1 MDFTHAIAIFI
12 SSELASSVVH
22 TLMTVAPGL
31 QTSINVVLI
40 CINTCAWINGVFDQR
55 LDGLLLH
62 VREQMDHD
70 LTATLHHPKDWWSF
84 FLHRASPTLT
94 FESASTA
101 LSLFALDHLRLS
113 LMTGHHIGFIARS
126 CWIPGSSAPTWS
138 AHRNAFL
145 TFLKKKGLTKE
156 GATKVGGDDLGRS
169 TTLESNKSPIK
180 IMLK

>member
-22 TLMTVAPGL
+22 TLMTVFSGL

-40 CINTCAWINGVFDQR
+40 CINKCAWINGVFDQR

-84 FLHRASPTLT
+84 FLHRASPTFPL
-94 FESASTA
+94 ESASTA
-101 LSLFALDHLRLS
+101 FSLFALDHLRLS
-113 LMTGHHIGFIARS
+113 LMTGHHIGFIAFHLVGEGH
-126 CWIPGSSAPTWS
+126 CWLFL
-138 AHRNAFL
+138 RNSL
-145 TFLKKKGLTKE
+145 
-156 GATKVGGDDLGRS
+156 
-169 TTLESNKSPIK
+169 
-180 IMLK
+180 

>member
-1 MDFTHAIAIFI
+1 MRY
-12 SSELASSVVH
+12 SPKYNSRV
-22 TLMTVAPGL
+22 
-31 QTSINVVLI
+31 NK
-40 CINTCAWINGVFDQR
+40 CAWINSVFDQR

-113 LMTGHHIGFIARS
+113 LMTGHHIGFIAFHLVGEDHGWLFFTMPPRS
-126 CWIPGSSAPTWS
+126 AVVI
-138 AHRNAFL
+138 
-145 TFLKKKGLTKE
+145 
-156 GATKVGGDDLGRS
+156 
-169 TTLESNKSPIK
+169 
-180 IMLK
+180 